1 MTVELTSPIV
11 RHALPS
17 MIVQC
22 NTCFQSGGI
31 LSIVVVVRMLLL
43 LLLLLLLLP
52 RMHKSGVHEITCS
65 LLFHQRLRLHL
76 QTKQDMHPVACC
88 VAACGVPVVVMPSR
102 RGGERYLFLVF
113 SSKNILLVCLVFFT
127 NTAQIL

>member
-43 LLLLLLLLP
+43 LLLLLLLL

-88 VAACGVPVVVMPSR
+88 VAACGVPVVVIHHAE
-102 RGGERYLFLVF
+102 GESVIYFWFSVQNIFF
-113 SSKNILLVCLVFFT
+113 SSV
-127 NTAQIL
+127 